1 MHDNTKQDPVE
12 EGLPID
18 SPDHPSDAEALHG
31 EHNTLLND
39 LGTIEP
45 AIGELR
51 RLRLRVALKLM
62 LLVGAGLLFYVFA
75 ASFFTSQPGE
85 KSYRTL
91 RLSVSNQ
98 EPGSVE
104 WYNWNGRP
112 VMILR
117 RTAEQLAALDGLEA
131 ELQDPA
137 SKRSRQPDYALNP
150 YRSREPEWFVA
161 IASGTDL
168 SCAIVWMEAEDKPFR
183 GQPWGGGFADSCRGA
198 RYDLAGRVFSRQ
210 HAKKNLS
217 VPQYSQPEP
226 GIIVLG
232 GI

>member
-1 MHDNTKQDPVE
+1 MHDNTKQQPE
-12 EGLPID
+12 QED
-18 SPDHPSDAEALHG
+18 SAKAGTLAG

-62 LLVGAGLLFYVFA
+62 LLVAAGLLVYVFG
-75 ASFFTSQPGE
+75 ASFFTTQPTE

-91 RLSVSNQ
+91 RLTVANQ
-98 EPGSVE
+98 LPGTVE

-117 RTAEQLAALDGLEA
+117 RTAEQLATLDSLEA

-137 SKRSRQPDYALNP
+137 SKRSRQPDYAINQH
-150 YRSREPEWFVA
+150 RSRQPEWFVA

-168 SCAIVWMEAEDKPFR
+168 SCAIVWLEAEDKLFR
-183 GQPWGGGFADSCRGA
+183 GQPWEGGFADSCRGA
-198 RYDLAGRVFSRQ
+198 RYDLAGRVFTRQ
-210 HAKKNLS
+210 HAKKNLA
-217 VPQYSQPEP
+217 VPQYSQPQP

>member
-1 MHDNTKQDPVE
+1 MKEEVE
-12 EGLPID
+12 QPTAMSGGHRLP
-18 SPDHPSDAEALHG
+18 
-31 EHNTLLND
+31 LND

-75 ASFFTSQPGE
+75 ASFFTTQPGE
-85 KSYRTL
+85 KSYRTM
-91 RLSVSNQ
+91 RLSVVNQ
-98 EPGSVE
+98 QPGSVE

-117 RTAEQLAALDGLEA
+117 RTAGQLATLDALET

-137 SKRSRQPDYALNP
+137 SKRSRQPDYARNQH
-150 YRSREPEWFVA
+150 RSRQPEWFVA

-168 SCAIVWMEAEDKPFR
+168 SCAIVWLEAEDVPFR
-183 GQPWGGGFADSCRGA
+183 GQPWQGGFADSCRGA
-198 RYDLAGRVFSRQ
+198 RYDLAGRVFSGQ

-217 VPQYSQPEP
+217 VPQYSQPET

-232 GI
+232 GT